1 MMDVSTRIDPETGDV
16 WVVASCRVENGE
28 TSVYQVRVPYLDMME
43 TEAVYK
49 RKIQDAITLATTRL
63 RRMLDAHNS
72 GN

>member
-1 MMDVSTRIDPETGDV
+1 MMDVSTRTDPETGDV

-28 TSVYQVRVPYLDMME
+28 TSVYQVRVPYLDTD
-43 TEAVYK
+43 TEAVHK
-49 RKIQDAITLATTRL
+49 RKVKDATALATTRL

>member
-1 MMDVSTRIDPETGDV
+1 MMDVSTRTDHETGDV

-28 TSVYQVRVPYLDMME
+28 TSVYQVRVPYLDTME
-43 TEAVYK
+43 TEDVYK

-63 RRMLDAHNS
+63 RRMLDAHHS

>member
-1 MMDVSTRIDPETGDV
+1 MMDLSTRIDLETGDV

-28 TSVYQVRVPYLDMME
+28 TSVYQVRVPCLDMME

-49 RKIQDAITLATTRL
+49 RKIQDAITSATTRL

-72 GN
+72 GH

>member
-1 MMDVSTRIDPETGDV
+1 MMDLSTRIDPETGDV
-16 WVVASCRVENGE
+16 WVAASCRVENGE

-43 TEAVYK
+43 TEADYE

-72 GN
+72 GH